1 MCGARLALA
10 PFTLIPNPGLS
21 PPYSCH
27 LRELTAKWSR
37 NLTSGACVKPQQSPS
52 PLSSSAEGG
61 AAGALG
67 GRDSSH
73 FKGLL
78 MENSSHRLPGL
89 LLASFLGL
97 TWLQGL
103 RFYFSAVRR
112 YCCFFPLEN
121 INTTFTKWCIALF
134 QIILHL
140 LINPHDDPMKCL
152 CVLSSPYYRREN

>member
-1 MCGARLALA
+1 
-10 PFTLIPNPGLS
+10 
-21 PPYSCH
+21 
-27 LRELTAKWSR
+27 
-37 NLTSGACVKPQQSPS
+37 
-52 PLSSSAEGG
+52 
-61 AAGALG
+61 
-67 GRDSSH
+67 
-73 FKGLL
+73 

-140 LINPHDDPMKCL
+140 LIHPHEVPLYAVIPVLQMEKLSTELVGGCPVHTEASLPLFWSCL
-152 CVLSSPYYRREN
+152 PPRGGGGESHDSGSCSQSSEPKPH